1 MIQNIRRSLT
11 DLLGAEYTAAVCRAR
26 AALTGES
33 PEALRAVADEK
44 VDFYPEA
51 FARRQEELMG
61 DIGHSL
67 APAFADTED
76 GAPTHSYRAA
86 QHSFAA
92 PLGGLGAFR
101 IGEDG
106 RLYFAGKSEHYQIPL
121 GHDFPGYSLIENAKR
136 LGIPNATHNNT
147 RGFIT
152 RTLERRLIA
161 AANGLQP
168 TDPALDRI
176 LSQKEPG
183 VLNTVINLETGSLA
197 VEAALKMMFS
207 PLLHHRRRARTVCR
221 PRTRVRCHGRQCR
234 RRDRKLSRH
243 YGAGADAA
251 RPVAGLLHSRAEK
264 RAVQGGVRPHQRL
277 WRLCRDH
284 APLERGQIQNG
295 GLLSRD
301 RPHELRRH
309 PPFRGISA
317 GSVQSVPRHRHA
329 RTVRR
334 DPVLCM
340 V

>member
-136 LGIPNATHNNT
+136 LGIPNATHT
-147 RGFIT
+147 T
-152 RTLERRLIA
+152 
-161 AANGLQP
+161 P
-168 TDPALDRI
+168 
-176 LSQKEPG
+176 
-183 VLNTVINLETGSLA
+183 
-197 VEAALKMMFS
+197 AALS
-207 PLLHHRRRARTVCR
+207 PARWSAASSPPPTASNPQTRRWTAFCPKR
-221 PRTRVRCHGRQCR
+221 
-234 RRDRKLSRH
+234 
-243 YGAGADAA
+243 
-251 RPVAGLLHSRAEK
+251 SRA
-264 RAVQGGVRPHQRL
+264 
-277 WRLCRDH
+277 C
-284 APLERGQIQNG
+284 
-295 GLLSRD
+295 
-301 RPHELRRH
+301 
-309 PPFRGISA
+309 
-317 GSVQSVPRHRHA
+317 
-329 RTVRR
+329 
-334 DPVLCM
+334 
-340 V
+340 

>member
-197 VEAALKMMFS
+197 VEAALTAEVLGNAVARLYDVGVAGIHR
-207 PLLHHRRRARTVCR
+207 LLAHADDIASAQVVVAVAGMEGALASVVGGLASCPVIAVPTSV
-221 PRTRVRCHGRQCR
+221 G
-234 RRDRKLSRH
+234 
-243 YGAGADAA
+243 YGA
-251 RPVAGLLHSRAEK
+251 SF
-264 RAVQGGVRPHQRL
+264 GGVAAL
-277 WRLCRDH
+277 LAMLNSCASGVSVVNID
-284 APLERGQIQNG
+284 NG
-295 GLLSRD
+295 FGA
-301 RPHELRRH
+301 
-309 PPFRGISA
+309 GYQASA
-317 GSVQSVPRHRHA
+317 INHLKA
-329 RTVRR
+329 K
-334 DPVLCM
+334 
-340 V
+340 